1 MSDEAVAVLLEIR
14 DLVLRPRAA
23 DLAQDAEIAG
33 MYDRLAALEAQ
44 LGRLGVRVGKIDARD
59 RGRAHEIREL
69 AARVL
74 VLEGAGRERR

>member
-14 DLVLRPRAA
+14 DLVMRPRAA
-23 DLAQDAEIAG
+23 DLAQDAEIAAL
-33 MYDRLAALEAQ
+33 YDRMAALEAQ
-44 LGRLGVRVGKIDARD
+44 LGRLGVRVGKIDARE